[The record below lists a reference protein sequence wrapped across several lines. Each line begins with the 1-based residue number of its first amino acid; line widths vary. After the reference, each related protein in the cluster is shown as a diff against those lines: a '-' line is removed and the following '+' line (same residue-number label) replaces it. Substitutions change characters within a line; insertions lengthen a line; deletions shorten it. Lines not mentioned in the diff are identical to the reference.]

1 MRTKSNREQN
11 YNIEDAAQ
19 LLGIL
24 TATMQNWIR
33 LGKLHP
39 DASDK
44 QFGGAYLKSFIS
56 SLCAQDSVKLKSR
69 RNKTYISLKLNN
81 FSNLDIKKYK
91 KSPQNLKNL
100 LQNKISYAII
110 QNVVGRH
117 TNSALPNKQK
127 TAIGRVALAVQ
138 SPI

>member
-1 MRTKSNREQN
+1 
-11 YNIEDAAQ
+11 
-19 LLGIL
+19 L
-24 TATMQNWIR
+24 
-33 LGKLHP
+33 
-39 DASDK
+39 
-44 QFGGAYLKSFIS
+44 
-56 SLCAQDSVKLKSR
+56 
-69 RNKTYISLKLNN
+69 LKLNN